1 MSSSWSQS
9 DFMYR
14 YLQIRQTCPDAYAK
28 IIYYGNTLI
37 NYRNSRDNLFK
48 GIKAQLAQLYTLNTN
63 FNNIMISFRGRVD
76 QFYQSVA
83 TLNNIISN

>member
-48 GIKAQLAQLYTLNTN
+48 GIKAQLA
-63 FNNIMISFRGRVD
+63 
-76 QFYQSVA
+76 
-83 TLNNIISN
+83 